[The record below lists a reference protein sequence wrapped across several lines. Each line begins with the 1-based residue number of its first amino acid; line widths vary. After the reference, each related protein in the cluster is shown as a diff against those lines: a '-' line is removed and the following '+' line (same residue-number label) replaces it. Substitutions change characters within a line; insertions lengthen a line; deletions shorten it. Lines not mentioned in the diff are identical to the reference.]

1 MWTDKIEK
9 SANCGWI
16 VDKLKIYRMKAVSS
30 KFLKIKRS

>member
-16 VDKLKIYRMKAVSS
+16 VDKLKIYIMNAISLN
-30 KFLKIKRS
+30 FLKIKRS